1 MNRILFILVLCG
13 CAGSLVDHTAF
24 NGGGTPECIA
34 SCTTSVPG
42 AGPLCIGSTCT
53 YECQGGRLKCAIG
66 QGGCCDVTALS
77 AGTSHTCAVVAGEAR
92 CWGAN
97 DKGQL
102 GLAGPA
108 SSYSPV
114 QPPGVTGTVRAIA
127 AGWTHTCAVADGE
140 VYGEVWCWGDNTSGQ
155 LGDGSSG
162 AASSRPTPLK
172 ISSLSGVVT
181 IAAGSGHTCA
191 ATATQLF
198 CWGRNDFGQI
208 GDGTTSGPRLA
219 PTAVSGVSGPL
230 QALALGDSHTCAVT
244 SSGLSCW
251 GANGAGQLGNG
262 TKDIGSG
269 TPSPVS
275 LSGASFLGLG
285 ANHSCAGDNSGALS
299 CWGANSQGQV
309 DNSLQDRLSPK
320 GVLSNARAVVAG
332 VGHTCAVTSQDMKCW
347 GLNDKEQLGGSGHEE
362 SDVHISG
369 VSAAAAGAKHT
380 CAIQNGGV
388 LCWGW
393 NNMGQL
399 GSDPATTPTG
409 SRPDPGSVSGR

>member
-1 MNRILFILVLCG
+1 MSRLLPILVLCG
-13 CAGSLVDHTAF
+13 CAGSLVDHAAF
-24 NGGGTPECIA
+24 NAGGTPECVQ
-34 SCTTSVPG
+34 SCTSTPVPG
-42 AGPLCIGSTCT
+42 ADPHCIGSTCT
-53 YECQGGRLKCAIG
+53 YQCKDGKLKCA
-66 QGGCCDVTALS
+66 GGCCDVDTLS

-102 GLAGPA
+102 GRAGSA
-108 SSYSPV
+108 SYVPV
-114 QPPGVTGTVRAIA
+114 QPLGVTGTVTAIA
-127 AGWTHTCAVADGE
+127 AGWTHTCAVVNGAIAN
-140 VYGEVWCWGDNTSGQ
+140 GEVWCWGDDTYGQ

-162 AASSRPTPLK
+162 TASSGPTPRK
-172 ISSLSGVVT
+172 VASLAGVVA

-198 CWGRNDFGQI
+198 CWGRNDFGQV
-208 GDGTTSGPRLA
+208 GDGTNIGPRLA
-219 PTAVSGVSGPL
+219 PTVVLGVSAPSAIG
-230 QALALGDSHTCAVT
+230 LGELHTCALI

-262 TKDIGSG
+262 TITPSK

-275 LSGASFLGLG
+275 LSASFLGVG

-309 DNSLQDRLSPK
+309 DNSMQDQLSPK
-320 GVLSNARAVVAG
+320 GAPSNARAAVGG
-332 VGHTCAVTSQDMKCW
+332 VGHTCAVTGQDMKCW

-369 VSAAAAGAKHT
+369 VQAAAAGSKHT
-380 CAIQNGGV
+380 CALKNGGV
-388 LCWGW
+388 YCWGW
-393 NNMGQL
+393 NNAGQL
-399 GSDPATTPTG
+399 GSDPATST
-409 SRPDPGSVSGR
+409 SADPLAVSGR